1 MKRHIL
7 APMGGALCG
16 DNTGTTTTRPDIA
29 NCARC
34 KKKLQSA
41 MRKRQRVDV
50 TKLAATRR

>member
-1 MKRHIL
+1 
-7 APMGGALCG
+7 MGGALCG

>member
-7 APMGGALCG
+7 APLGGALCG
-16 DNTGTTTTRPDIA
+16 DNTGTT
-29 NCARC
+29 
-34 KKKLQSA
+34 KLQSA